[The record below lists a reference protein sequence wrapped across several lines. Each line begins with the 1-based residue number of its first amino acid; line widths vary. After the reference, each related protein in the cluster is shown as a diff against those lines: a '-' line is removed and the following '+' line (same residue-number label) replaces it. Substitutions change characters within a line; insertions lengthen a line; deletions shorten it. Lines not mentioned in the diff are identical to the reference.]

1 MDVDGLVNFMLLIP
15 VLGVLEIMAI
25 VFSLLF
31 MHYSAKYR
39 NKELSV
45 GWYICGFLFG
55 IWTLIVFL
63 IKRKD
68 FPGPEAKKCFQ
79 CNNNFPDSIQ
89 ECPNCHIMLPEINH
103 DEKKKQKKLGRG
115 FGIAFIITYIV
126 IIIVG
131 ILFGVLWA
139 DNLDSYIE
147 SLDED
152 SRISVDGVFYD
163 RKGNSYE
170 DEDSVLLY
178 DEDGHIY
185 TYTVETV
192 TDENDEMFGYEEYYY
207 VRDDGKKYDFYDCY
221 VTEDGWFYCD
231 KAWELE
237 LYSIDTSTMTQ
248 DELDE
253 YYDSLMNDANKE
265 YKYYDYPYV
274 DKEGNIYYSA
284 YEASWNKNGE
294 LIMAKN
300 DISVK

>member
-1 MDVDGLVNFMLLIP
+1 MDMDGFFNFMILIP
-15 VLGVLEIMAI
+15 VLSVLEVTSVI
-25 VFSLLF
+25 FSLLF

-55 IWTLIVFL
+55 ICTLIVFL
-63 IKRKD
+63 VKRKD

-79 CNNNFPDSIQ
+79 CGNNFPDIIL

-115 FGIAFIITYIV
+115 FGVAFIITYIA

-131 ILFGVLWA
+131 ILIGVFWM
-139 DNLDSYIE
+139 DNLDSYMDY
-147 SLDED
+147 LDAD
-152 SRISVDGVFYD
+152 VRISVDGVFYD
-163 RKGNSYE
+163 KKGNSYE

-178 DEDGHIY
+178 DEHGHTY
-185 TYTVETV
+185 TYTVEEV
-192 TDENDEMFGYEEYYY
+192 TDEDDEIFGYEGYYY
-207 VRDDGKKYDFYDCY
+207 VRDDGKKYDLYDCY

-237 LYSIDTSTMTQ
+237 FYSVDTSTMTEE
-248 DELDE
+248 ELDE
-253 YYDSLMNDANKE
+253 YYDKLMMDDSSKE

-274 DKEGNIYYSA
+274 DKKGNIYYSA
-284 YEASWNKNGE
+284 DEASWNAKGE
-294 LIMAKN
+294 LITAEN
-300 DISVK
+300 DIS